1 MVTPSTTGERFNMQ
15 TRIKTIQQ
23 IKQQGKNN
31 ISDARYKAFAQEW
44 QPREGIKS
52 TMGIILCLYLSLL
65 VIISI
70 TIFVLLQEGI

>member
-1 MVTPSTTGERFNMQ
+1 MSAN
-15 TRIKTIQQ
+15 IKTIQQ

-52 TMGIILCLYLSLL
+52 MMGIIFCIYLSLL
-65 VIISI
+65 AIVGI
-70 TIFVLLQEGI
+70 TIFVLLQEGV